1 MSENPIIN
9 CISGQHGACPA
20 NDRLTDR
27 AEQEEPEY
35 PSVLLRDKRR
45 VMATSLKIDDALKGR
60 VQQLAGQRRRSAHW
74 IMLEAIQQYVEREEA
89 REHFKQEA
97 LASWVAYQETGQHLT
112 GQEVRTWLNTW
123 GTEDETTV
131 PVCHT

>member
-1 MSENPIIN
+1 
-9 CISGQHGACPA
+9 
-20 NDRLTDR
+20 
-27 AEQEEPEY
+27 
-35 PSVLLRDKRR
+35 
-45 VMATSLKIDDALKGR
+45 MATSLKIDDTLKGR
-60 VQQLAGQRRRSAHW
+60 VHHLASQRRRSPHW

-131 PVCHT
+131 PACHT